1 MKEYD
6 WWMQGFMN
14 VKNVGGGYIAWVQNG
29 LPTVVPLHIPPP
41 PKEARTVS
49 PTPTPAESAT

>member
-1 MKEYD
+1 
-6 WWMQGFMN
+6 MQGFMN

-41 PKEARTVS
+41 PKEARTAS

>member
-6 WWMQGFMN
+6 GWMQGFMN

-29 LPTVVPLHIPPP
+29 LPTVVPLHIPTTT
-41 PKEARTVS
+41 ATTAA
-49 PTPTPAESAT
+49 PTPTPVESTT